1 MLAFLWSII
10 RDTFGKLHCK
20 LCGKKDKVETVFAT
34 RLLWH
39 LRKEHKVKPTK
50 KDIKFLLRY
59 NLLSRLLFSLVAI
72 VLFIPLFV
80 LKFVLLP
87 LYYLYEI
94 L

>member
-10 RDTFGKLHCK
+10 RDTFEKFCCK
-20 LCGKKDKVETVFAT
+20 LCDKKNKMESMFAVKM
-34 RLLWH
+34 LWH
-39 LRKEHKVKPTK
+39 LYKEHGQKPTK

-59 NLLSRLLFSLVAI
+59 NLVTRLLFSLVAI
-72 VLFIPLFV
+72 IWFIPLFV

-87 LYYLYEI
+87 LYYLYEF

>member
-10 RDTFGKLHCK
+10 RDTFGKLSCK
-20 LCGKKDKVETVFAT
+20 LCDKKNKMKSVFAT

-39 LRKEHKVKPTK
+39 LWKEHKVKPTK

-59 NLLSRLLFSLVAI
+59 NLVTRLFFSFVAI
-72 VLFIPLFV
+72 ILFVPLFV

-87 LYYLYEI
+87 LKYLYEI

>member
-10 RDTFGKLHCK
+10 SDTFGKLSCK
-20 LCGKKDKVETVFAT
+20 LCNNMKTVFAV

-39 LRKEHKVKPTK
+39 LHKEHRIKPTK

-59 NLLSRLLFSLVAI
+59 NLLSRLLLSAVAI
-72 VLFIPLFV
+72 VLFVPL
-80 LKFVLLP
+80 LIIKIILIP
-87 LYYLYEI
+87 LYYFYEF

>member
-1 MLAFLWSII
+1 MLAFLWSVI
-10 RDTFGKLHCK
+10 RDTFGKLSCK
-20 LCGKKDKVETVFAT
+20 LCDKKSKMKSVFAT

-39 LRKEHKVKPTK
+39 LWKEHKVKPTK

-59 NLLSRLLFSLVAI
+59 NLVSRLFFSLVAI
-72 VLFIPLFV
+72 IWFVPLFV

>member
-1 MLAFLWSII
+1 MLAFLWSVI
-10 RDTFGKLHCK
+10 RDTFGKLGCK
-20 LCGKKDKVETVFAT
+20 LCDKKSKTKTVFAT
-34 RLLWH
+34 YLLWH
-39 LRKEHKVKPTK
+39 LWREHKVKPTK

-59 NLLSRLLFSLVAI
+59 NLLARLFFSLVAI
-72 VLFIPLFV
+72 ILFVPLFV

>member
-10 RDTFGKLHCK
+10 RDISGKLSCK
-20 LCGKKDKVETVFAT
+20 LCDKKSKLKTVFAT

-39 LRKEHKVKPTK
+39 LRREHEIKPTK

-59 NLLSRLLFSLVAI
+59 NFLTRALFSLVAI
-72 VLFIPLFV
+72 VLFVPLLV
-80 LKFVLLP
+80 LKLVLLP

>member
-10 RDTFGKLHCK
+10 RDTFEKFSCK
-20 LCGKKDKVETVFAT
+20 LCDKKNKMKSMLAVKM
-34 RLLWH
+34 LWH
-39 LRKEHKVKPTK
+39 LYKEHGQKPTK

-59 NLLSRLLFSLVAI
+59 NLVTRLILSLVAI

-87 LYYLYEI
+87 LYYLYE
-94 L
+94 LL

>member
-10 RDTFGKLHCK
+10 RDTFGKLSCK
-20 LCGKKDKVETVFAT
+20 LCDKKSKMKSIFAT

-39 LRKEHKVKPTK
+39 LWRVHKLKPTK

-59 NLLSRLLFSLVAI
+59 NLASRLFYSLMAIILFV
-72 VLFIPLFV
+72 PLFV

>member
-1 MLAFLWSII
+1 MLAFLWSVI
-10 RDTFGKLHCK
+10 RDTFGKLSCK
-20 LCGKKDKVETVFAT
+20 LCDKKNKMKSVFAT

-39 LRKEHKVKPTK
+39 LWRVHKVKPTK

-59 NLLSRLLFSLVAI
+59 NLVSRLFYSLVAI
-72 VLFIPLFV
+72 ILFIPLFV

>member
-1 MLAFLWSII
+1 MLAFLWSVI
-10 RDTFGKLHCK
+10 RDTFGKLNCK
-20 LCGKKDKVETVFAT
+20 LCDKKSKIKSVFAT

-39 LRKEHKVKPTK
+39 LWKEHKVKPTK

-59 NLLSRLLFSLVAI
+59 NLVTRLFFSLVAI
-72 VLFIPLFV
+72 IWFVPLFI
-80 LKFVLLP
+80 LKIVLLP

>member
-1 MLAFLWSII
+1 MLASLWSVI
-10 RDTFGKLHCK
+10 RDTFGKLSCK
-20 LCGKKDKVETVFAT
+20 LCDKKNKMKTVFAT

-39 LRKEHKVKPTK
+39 LRKVHKVKPTK

-59 NLLSRLLFSLVAI
+59 NLISRLFFSLVAI
-72 VLFIPLFV
+72 ILFVPLFI